1 MMRSAFRHII
11 PTLSDNSLFWKMV
24 DFLKKNLYIV
34 EYDMHNVISGNNILF
49 DVRPYPKPDDLQF
62 IKEIISQIEKKA
74 KRK

>member
-1 MMRSAFRHII
+1 MRSTFRHII

-34 EYDMHNVISGNNILF
+34 EYDMPNVISGNNILF

-74 KRK
+74 KKK